1 MVSKSYLKV
10 EYIVNQN
17 QTQSERPQI
26 RRTNSSQNGHI
37 GLNNTNNIIQHINSN
52 SHEQE
57 NSSSNQNLFYF
68 SQSLNNRLVSFENN
82 INENELIPNN
92 LGNNDYNEFFFNSN
106 FDAKLTQAHNNIIT
120 LLNNERKKISDSQ
133 EFVEKLR
140 QDYIKYK
147 KIELEKLNKEKNEL
161 KYLYKLY
168 NNAKETDILELNI
181 GGTHEITTT
190 RGTLIK
196 YKNSALAVFFSGL
209 YPLPMLGDKV
219 FIDREGEQF
228 VNLVNFLR
236 NEKFPIFKDKEEEDK
251 FKEELDFWKITIQD
265 KSKLYIINYYRNI

>member
-37 GLNNTNNIIQHINSN
+37 DLNNTNNIIQHINSN

-92 LGNNDYNEFFFNSN
+92 LSNNDYNEFFFNSN

>member
-92 LGNNDYNEFFFNSN
+92 LSNNDYNEFFFNSN